1 MKEELFCPLCDFA
14 RAPTFEP
21 LRCPRC
27 GVPLEY
33 RRELPEVGPGDLQGR
48 GVWRYGPFLP
58 PAEPVSLGEGATPLI
73 ESRQIGERLGVRL
86 LLKLEGANPTGSF
99 KDRGASVL
107 VSVLRGFGV
116 EKVADDSSGNAA
128 AALAAYTA
136 RAGLAATLYVP
147 AYASPK
153 KLAQIEAYGAELV
166 RVPGPRSAAEEAVK
180 EAAAQGKHVYASH
193 NESPYFIQG
202 LKTLA
207 YEIYED
213 LGYEVPDHVVV
224 PLGGGG
230 LFLGLY
236 LGFGE
241 LVRLGWAEATPR
253 IHAVQ
258 AEACA
263 PVVRAFELGEAEPAP
278 VEPVPTVAEGIS
290 IAAPARGRE
299 ILAALKAGGAAV
311 AVEEREIL
319 EARGELATQEGVY
332 VEPTSAVVLP
342 GLRRLIHRGDI
353 SPSATV
359 VLVLTGSGLK
369 GEPRLQKS

>member
-1 MKEELFCPLCDFA
+1 
-14 RAPTFEP
+14 
-21 LRCPRC
+21 
-27 GVPLEY
+27 
-33 RRELPEVGPGDLQGR
+33 DLQGR
-48 GVWRYGPFLP
+48 GVWRYGPFQP
-58 PAEPVSLGEGATPLI
+58 PAEPVSLWEGATPLI
-73 ESRQIGERLGVRL
+73 ESRRIGERLGVRL

-241 LVRLGWAEATPR
+241 LVRLGWAEAMPR

>member
-58 PAEPVSLGEGATPLI
+58 PTEPVSLGEGATPLI

-241 LVRLGWAEATPR
+241 LVRLGWAEAMPR